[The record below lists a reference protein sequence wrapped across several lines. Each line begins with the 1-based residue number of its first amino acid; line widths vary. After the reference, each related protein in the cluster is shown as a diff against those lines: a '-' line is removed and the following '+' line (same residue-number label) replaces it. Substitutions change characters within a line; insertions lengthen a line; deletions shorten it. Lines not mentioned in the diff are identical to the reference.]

1 MAEIINAF
9 GRKAGDPLPESEA
22 VEIKPCAASVILLKE
37 LTRLVESGDVR
48 NLCAI
53 GVADGRP
60 VSAFGIQ
67 TQEFVDLALLSVAA
81 DSLKERL
88 RDIIGRFGTAVQTI
102 EDGDDDMYDGDEDQP
117 S

>member
-9 GRKAGDPLPESEA
+9 GRKAGDPLPVSEP
-22 VEIKPCAASVILLKE
+22 VKIKVCSASLTLIKE
-37 LTRLVESGDVR
+37 LTRLVEAGEVR

-53 GVADGRP
+53 GVSDGRP
-60 VSAFGIQ
+60 VAAFGIH
-67 TQEFVDLALLSVAA
+67 TQEFSEMALLSVAA

-88 RDIIGRFGTAVQTI
+88 RDIIGQFRSAVQTI